1 MKRSMIFVALS
12 LFLVGHVEAGV
23 AKDSDID
30 CRLVVTKNLFVS
42 HFPVRDVSQSAWNWN
57 AKGAGVFTFDYSW
70 TAEPGYV
77 DRNGKFKPGE
87 YGFGAAHWNEG
98 GSKEEVYGSIENLVR
113 DAGGGGSVYLNS
125 QDKRM
130 RADAEERLRLWE
142 SSVQF
147 TYRDGGVFIASKD
160 RKAMKLLFSRRPTHV
175 RMIVKTPYAS
185 QSYECIATIDY
196 QK

>member
-1 MKRSMIFVALS
+1 MKRSMIFVVLS
-12 LFLVGHVEAGV
+12 LFVAGHVEAGR

-30 CRLVVTKNLFVS
+30 CRLVVATNLFVS
-42 HFPVRDVSQSAWNWN
+42 NFPVRDVSQTAWAWN
-57 AKGAGVFTFDYSW
+57 AKGAGMFAFDYSW

-77 DRNGKFKPGE
+77 GRSGKFKPGE

-98 GSKEEVYGSIENLVR
+98 ESKGEVSGSIGDLVR
-113 DAGGGGSVYLNS
+113 DAGGHGSVYLNS
-125 QDKRM
+125 QDRRM
-130 RADAEERLRLWE
+130 RADAEERLKLWE

-175 RMIVKTPYAS
+175 RMIVKTPYDS
-185 QSYECIATIDY
+185 QSYECIAAIEY